1 MQGAENVWRFD
12 PEKDQAKAIQPL
24 QAKGDPKLRFNWNAP
39 MATSAIKPDRFYM
52 GSQFVHRS
60 EDMGETWVKISPDLT
75 TNDKD
80 KTEQGKSGG
89 LSRDNSGAENYCTI
103 FTIAESPLDESIV
116 WAGTDDGNLQITKDG
131 GKTWV
136 NTTPNIIGLPKN
148 TACWHVEA
156 SIFGKGIAYAVFTG
170 YQKGDMATYV
180 YKTTDF
186 GATWKSI
193 VSNDIVGFAR
203 NIQEDYENENLLFLG
218 TEFGL
223 YITVD
228 GGKSWMKF
236 TNNMPSVSVHFID
249 LHKKTND
256 LVLGTHGRGII
267 IIDDISPI
275 RQLNEQTL
283 SKDLHFFTTRPAVIP
298 EANGFGSTATE
309 TQFVGENASRAAKI
323 VYYLKKRHTI
333 GKMTVE
339 IQDQAGNKI
348 VDLDAKK
355 SKGINVLEWNYRTKP
370 PKIATAKTMSFVG
383 FTPPRVAA
391 GTYKVVIQKGKETYT
406 NDLVIQYDPT
416 SSI

>member
-1 MQGAENVWRFD
+1 
-12 PEKDQAKAIQPL
+12 
-24 QAKGDPKLRFNWNAP
+24 
-39 MATSAIKPDRFYM
+39 
-52 GSQFVHRS
+52 
-60 EDMGETWVKISPDLT
+60 
-75 TNDKD
+75 
-80 KTEQGKSGG
+80 
-89 LSRDNSGAENYCTI
+89 
-103 FTIAESPLDESIV
+103 
-116 WAGTDDGNLQITKDG
+116 
-131 GKTWV
+131 
-136 NTTPNIIGLPKN
+136 
-148 TACWHVEA
+148 
-156 SIFGKGIAYAVFTG
+156 
-170 YQKGDMATYV
+170 MATYV

-186 GATWKSI
+186 GVTWKSI

-203 NIQEDYENENLLFLG
+203 NIQEDYQNENLLFLG

-223 YITVD
+223 YITID
-228 GGKSWMKF
+228 GGKSWLKF

-283 SKDLHFFTTRPAVIP
+283 TKDLHFFTSRVATMP
-298 EANGFGSTATE
+298 ESNGFGSTATE

-339 IQDQAGNKI
+339 IQDQAGNK
-348 VDLDAKK
+348 VVELDAKK

-370 PKIATAKTMSFVG
+370 PKIATAKTMSFSG
-383 FTPPRVAA
+383 FTPPRVPA

-406 NDLVIQYDPT
+406 NDIVIQYDPT
-416 SSI
+416 SSIPLADRKQNEEVTKKLFNLTQELAYMVYELDETLKAAEDLKAKNPGAAKSVNPLINELTALKKTLVITEGDNYVGMGEPQIREDLAELYAKVASTFFKASKAETDNLEGIESRFSTAKTDFKKIKDKHLAKFSEVRTKNKLEPIIVKSFEEFIQTP